1 MPAHAPDTGTDS
13 PLWRSDRLFASLL
26 GITDT
31 TVFSPVL
38 RSRTMKKNHPKNRRQ
53 FLATLTA
60 SSTLLGGHASVFSQ
74 SWPSRPIRLVV
85 PFPPGGGTDIA
96 ARIIAERLALQLGQA
111 VVIENKPGAATAIG
125 AMAVANAEA
134 DGYTLLLSGS
144 TSFTVNP
151 AVRPKLAYDPFKQ
164 FTPLAMVARAP
175 LVLLTGAQSPYSTL
189 DALIAAAT
197 KKPGEINY
205 ATFGAGSGPHL
216 AAEMLAYAKGVK
228 LGAIPY
234 KGSAESTIGLIRGDV
249 ALGIDTLA
257 AAAPQIQ
264 AGKLRALAVISEK
277 RSSLLP
283 KVPGYGELGLS
294 SALFDAW
301 YAVAAPAHLPAST
314 QNRLLQALHKV
325 MNEPEVQGKLAQQ
338 SMEAVVSGPQE
349 LKATMDQEV
358 VRYRAIVARANIRIE
373 P

>member
-1 MPAHAPDTGTDS
+1 
-13 PLWRSDRLFASLL
+13 
-26 GITDT
+26 
-31 TVFSPVL
+31 
-38 RSRTMKKNHPKNRRQ
+38 MKKTSTLQRRQ
-53 FLATLTA
+53 FVTA
-60 SSTLLGGHASVFSQ
+60 VALSSPWLSGHGMAQAQ
-74 SWPSRPIRLVV
+74 SWPGRAIRLVV
-85 PFPPGGGTDIA
+85 PFPPGGGTDMA
-96 ARIIAERLALQLGQA
+96 ARTIGERLALKLGQP
-111 VVIENKPGAATAIG
+111 VVIENKPGASTAIG
-125 AMAVANAEA
+125 AMAVTTAEA
-134 DGYTLLLSGS
+134 DGYTLLFSGS
-144 TSFTVNP
+144 STFTVNP
-151 AVRPKLAYDPFKQ
+151 AVRPKLNYDPFKQ

-175 LVLLTGAQSPYSTL
+175 LVLLTGAQSGYATL
-189 DALIAAAT
+189 DALIAAAAQ
-197 KKPGEINY
+197 KPGDIQY

-301 YAVAAPAHLPAST
+301 YAVAAPAHLPAGIQT
-314 QNRLLQALHKV
+314 KLLQALQEV
-325 MNEPEVQGKLAQQ
+325 MAEPDIKTKLAQQ
-338 SMEAVVSGPQE
+338 SMEAVMGGPAE
-349 LKATMDQEV
+349 LKSVMDQEV
-358 VRYRAIVARANIRIE
+358 VRYRAIVARAHIRIE

>member
-1 MPAHAPDTGTDS
+1 MKKIFTLDRRRFLTTLATTS
-13 PLWRSDRLFASLL
+13 PLL
-26 GITDT
+26 GLHT
-31 TVFSPVL
+31 PVDAQ
-38 RSRTMKKNHPKNRRQ
+38 T
-53 FLATLTA
+53 
-60 SSTLLGGHASVFSQ
+60 
-74 SWPSRPIRLVV
+74 WPARAIRVVV

-96 ARIIAERLALQLGQA
+96 ARIIVERLAIKLGQP
-111 VVIENKPGAATAIG
+111 VVIDNKPGASTAIG
-125 AMAVANAEA
+125 ALAVAHAEP

-144 TSFTVNP
+144 STFTVNP
-151 AVRPKLAYDPFKQ
+151 AVRPKLNYDPFKQ

-175 LVLLTGAQSPYSTL
+175 LVLLTGAQSPYPTL
-189 DALIAAAT
+189 DALMAAAT
-197 KKPGEINY
+197 QKPGDINY

-228 LGAIPY
+228 LGAVPY

-301 YAVAAPAHLPAST
+301 YAVAAPAHLSAPA
-314 QNRLLQALHKV
+314 QAKLLQALQEI
-325 MNEPEVQGKLAQQ
+325 MAEPQVRSKLAQQ
-338 SMEAVVSGPQE
+338 SMEAVISGPHE

-358 VRYRAIVARANIRIE
+358 VRYRAIVARANIRIDA
-373 P
+373 

>member
-1 MPAHAPDTGTDS
+1 V
-13 PLWRSDRLFASLL
+13 LL
-26 GITDT
+26 EITDT
-31 TVFSPVL
+31 TIFSPVL
-38 RSRTMKKNHPKNRRQ
+38 RSRTMKKTHTANRRH
-53 FLATLTA
+53 FLAALSA
-60 SSTLLGGHASVFSQ
+60 SSALSGWHSTAWTQ
-74 SWPSRPIRLVV
+74 SWPSRAIRIVV

-96 ARIIAERLALQLGQA
+96 ARIIAERLAVQLGQT
-111 VVIENKPGAATAIG
+111 VVIENKPGASTTIG
-125 AMAVANAEA
+125 AMAVAHAEP
-134 DGYTLLLSGS
+134 DGHTLLLSGS

-175 LVLLTGAQSPYSTL
+175 LVLLTGAQSPYPTL
-189 DALIAAAT
+189 DALIAAAA

-301 YAVAAPAHLPAST
+301 YAMAAPAHLPAST
-314 QNRLLQALHKV
+314 QSQLLQALHKV
-325 MNEPEVQGKLAQQ
+325 MSEPEVQSKLAQQ
-338 SMEAVVSGPQE
+338 SMEAVVSGPQA
-349 LKATMDQEV
+349 LQATLEQEV

>member
-1 MPAHAPDTGTDS
+1 MKKTFTLSRRRFVTTLATTAPLLGLHAPT
-13 PLWRSDRLFASLL
+13 
-26 GITDT
+26 
-31 TVFSPVL
+31 
-38 RSRTMKKNHPKNRRQ
+38 
-53 FLATLTA
+53 
-60 SSTLLGGHASVFSQ
+60 HAQ
-74 SWPSRPIRLVV
+74 AWPARAIRVVV

-96 ARIIAERLALQLGQA
+96 ASIIVERLAIKLGQP
-111 VVIENKPGAATAIG
+111 VVIDNKPGASTAIG
-125 AMAVANAEA
+125 ALAVAHAEP

-144 TSFTVNP
+144 STFTVNP
-151 AVRPKLAYDPFKQ
+151 AVRPKLNYDPFKQ

-175 LVLLTGAQSPYSTL
+175 MVLLTGAQSAYPTL
-189 DALIAAAT
+189 DALMAAAA
-197 KKPGEINY
+197 KKPGDINY
-205 ATFGAGSGPHL
+205 ATFGTGSGPHL

-234 KGSAESTIGLIRGDV
+234 KGSAESTMGLIRGDV

-301 YAVAAPAHLPAST
+301 YAVAAPAHLSAPVQS
-314 QNRLLQALHKV
+314 RLLQALQEV
-325 MNEPEVQGKLAQQ
+325 MAEPEVKNKLAQQ
-338 SMEAVVSGPQE
+338 SIEAIVGGPSD